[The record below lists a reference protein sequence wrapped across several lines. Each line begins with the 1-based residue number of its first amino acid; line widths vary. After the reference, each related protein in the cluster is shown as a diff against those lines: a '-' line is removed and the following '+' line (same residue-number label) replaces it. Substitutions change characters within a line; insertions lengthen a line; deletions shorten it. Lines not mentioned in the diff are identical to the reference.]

1 MPISRDDRVEACA
14 AARRARCGSPNSMS
28 SYVTCRT
35 YVPHRIHG
43 EYVFREVWCDNLG
56 HERWEWRI
64 TSSRSLCQR
73 PRVPEDTPIVE
84 VQS

>member
-1 MPISRDDRVEACA
+1 MPMSRDDRVEACA

-28 SYVTCRT
+28 SYVRATWNSRQ
-35 YVPHRIHG
+35 VRL
-43 EYVFREVWCDNLG
+43 REVWCDNHR